1 MPSTSKR
8 SRADQPA
15 DESPTG
21 ATLDDPRRADIF
33 VRNYDVERTYRLQL
47 RVRSEDGVTYEE
59 RYRLLP
65 GQIVAEFGVLP
76 TGDCRVAVSILGAGA
91 GRDRCEL
98 TRADGDTVAVEVGN
112 GLVAVGE
119 RGY

>member
-1 MPSTSKR
+1 MPSTSQR
-8 SRADQPA
+8 NRADQPA
-15 DESPTG
+15 DQPS
-21 ATLDDPRRADIF
+21 TLAPADEPRRADLF

-47 RVRSEDGVTYEE
+47 RVRTDAGATYEE

-76 TGDCRVAVSILGAGA
+76 TGNCRVEAVILGSGAGA
-91 GRDRCEL
+91 DQCTLSRSD
-98 TRADGDTVAVEVGN
+98 DDTVAVEVGN